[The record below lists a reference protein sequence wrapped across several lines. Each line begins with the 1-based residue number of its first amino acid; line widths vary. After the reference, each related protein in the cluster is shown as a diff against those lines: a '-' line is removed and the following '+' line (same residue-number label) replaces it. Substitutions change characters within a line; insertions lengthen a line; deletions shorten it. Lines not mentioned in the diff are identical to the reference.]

1 VATKAHSMGGKTVGL
16 GGEAPPPQRD
26 VCHRIRGTKNTR
38 WFQRDGHKGGKGM
51 GKEWKGRGAES

>member
-1 VATKAHSMGGKTVGL
+1 MGGKTVGL